1 MMKKLL
7 IFTLVLG
14 MASIAQAA
22 YMDITLTMTAP
33 ETVLQSTDFDITVK
47 VTGMTV
53 TDDSLGQLGTFSVN
67 TGGVTHTADTSITIA
82 STFNA
87 SLSTITPL
95 TGDNLDLVT
104 TAYPGVLEDG
114 VVFTLGVTAT
124 TALGDI
130 TFSMSSSDGAF
141 FAGTD
146 KSDGAYAFYG
156 AAYGSITMLGDSTE
170 VVIPEPVTIALLGLG
185 GLFLRRRK

>member
-1 MMKKLL
+1 MKKLL

-14 MASIAQAA
+14 MTSIAQAA

-33 ETVLQSTDFDITVK
+33 DTVATSTAFTVTVK

-53 TDDSLGQLGTFSVN
+53 TDDSLGQLGTFSVDM
-67 TGGVTHTADTSITIA
+67 GGVAHTADTSITIA
-82 STFNA
+82 STFDA
-87 SLSTITPL
+87 GLSTITPL
-95 TGDNLDLVT
+95 TGDNLDLVST
-104 TAYPGVLEDG
+104 SYPGVIEG
-114 VVFTLGVTAT
+114 GTVFTLGVTSGV
-124 TALGDI
+124 ALGDI

-146 KSDGAYAFYG
+146 KSQGAYAFYG
-156 AAYGSITMLGDSTE
+156 ASYGSITMTGGSIE
-170 VVIPEPVTIALLGLG
+170 VIPEPVTIALLGLG